1 MVWPMLLVTRSRGVY
16 WNPDLTG
23 PVRACGAQGFTD
35 GRRYSENVLDIGF
48 SEPCA
53 DIWLY
58 NILNTRRECLASCL
72 GILTFLT
79 ILTTVV

>member
-1 MVWPMLLVTRSRGVY
+1 MLLVTRSRGVY
-16 WNPDLTG
+16 GNPDLTG

-35 GRRYSENVLDIGF
+35 EEEARECLLDIGF

-58 NILNTRRECLASCL
+58 NIFSIRVASAWPVVWS
-72 GILTFLT
+72 ILTFLT